1 MKCMVINGS
10 PSMEKG
16 NTHHVL
22 MPFIKGMEKG
32 GAEIELLFSSQL
44 SIKPCSCGIMHCWY
58 RIPGVCC
65 IQDDDMKEVYPKLAD
80 SELLVWATPVYSP
93 IPGEMQHLL
102 NRLCPLLIP
111 DLQNRDG
118 RTRSRF
124 RTHVRIQRIALVV
137 TGGWWEKENANSV
150 VQIIRETAANAS
162 VPFAGA
168 AIRPH
173 AHMIRSPQ
181 VSATPKAQSVIDAFE
196 EAGLQLVHD
205 GFMSEQT
212 LEVISQPLISEED
225 LRIQYNQWVEPEKTV
240 Q

>member
-1 MKCMVINGS
+1 
-10 PSMEKG
+10 MEKG
-16 NTHHVL
+16 NTHYVL
-22 MPFIKGMEKG
+22 MPFIKGMEKA

-58 RIPGVCC
+58 RKPGICY
-65 IQDDDMKEVYPKLAD
+65 IQDDDMKGLYPKLAD
-80 SELLVWATPVYSP
+80 SDLLVWATPVYAP

-111 DLQNRDG
+111 DLRNRDG

-124 RTHVRIQRIALVV
+124 RTHVRIQRIALVT
-137 TGGWWEKENANSV
+137 TGGWWEKENANNV
-150 VQIIRETAANAS
+150 VQIMKETAANAG

-173 AHMIRSPQ
+173 AHLIRSSQ
-181 VSATPKAQSVIDAFE
+181 ISATPEARSVIDALE
-196 EAGLQLVHD
+196 EAGFQLVRE
-205 GFMSEQT
+205 GFMINKT
-212 LEVISQPLISEED
+212 LEAISQPLISEED
-225 LRIQYNQWVEPEKTV
+225 LRALYNQWVESEKTM